1 MATPVGDGPGKHPL
15 GLALVTKSMIVT
27 GAGHGIGAETARQA
41 AAAGYRVG
49 VLDVNADSAEETAQS
64 LPDAVAL
71 VASSTDSDAF
81 EAVLDEFGTPDVLV
95 NNAGIVRFKPLVD
108 HSEDEWRAVVDVNLN
123 GPFVCGRAV
132 ARRLIAEGRKG
143 AMVNISSINGI
154 APGPNSGAYSST
166 KAAIIQLTRQMAI
179 EWGPAGIRVNSVAPG
194 IIDDGMSVAILS
206 DPEVRATRSSRTPSQ
221 RLGTA
226 ADIAKAVMWLCS
238 DDAEYV
244 NGHNMVV
251 DGGVVHTVLSG
262 MPRPASIDGIAE
274 EG

>member
-1 MATPVGDGPGKHPL
+1 MPVDAGPGKHPL

-27 GAGHGIGAETARQA
+27 GAGHGIGAEIARQA
-41 AAAGYRVG
+41 GAAGYRVG
-49 VLDVNADSAEETAQS
+49 VLDVNGAAAEETAQS

-71 VASSTDSDAF
+71 TASTTDSAAVEAALDA
-81 EAVLDEFGTPDVLV
+81 FGTPDALV
-95 NNAGIVRFKPLVD
+95 NNAGIVRFTPLVD
-108 HSEDEWRAVVDVNLN
+108 HLEDEWRAVVDVNLT

-132 ARRLIAEGRKG
+132 ARRLIAEGRRG

-154 APGPNSGAYSST
+154 APGPNSGAYSPT
-166 KAAIIQLTRQMAI
+166 KAAVIQLTRQMAI

-194 IIDDGMSVAILS
+194 IIDDGMSAPILA

-226 ADIAKAVMWLCS
+226 DDIAKAVMWLCS
-238 DDAEYV
+238 DDAHYV

-251 DGGVVHTVLSG
+251 DGGVVHTVLAG
-262 MPRPASIDGIAE
+262 MPRPASIDGIADE
-274 EG
+274 N

>member
-1 MATPVGDGPGKHPL
+1 MARL
-15 GLALVTKSMIVT
+15 MIVT
-27 GAGHGIGAETARQA
+27 GAGHGIGAEIARQA

-49 VLDVNADSAEETAQS
+49 VLDVNGGAAEETAQS

-71 VASSTDSDAF
+71 VASTTDSDAI
-81 EAVLDEFGTPDVLV
+81 EAVLDDFGTPDALV
-95 NNAGIVRFKPLVD
+95 NNAGIVRFTPLVD
-108 HSEDEWRAVVDVNLN
+108 HLESDWRAVVDVNLN

-132 ARRLIAEGRKG
+132 ARRLIAEGRSG
-143 AMVNISSINGI
+143 SMVNISSINGI
-154 APGPNSGAYSST
+154 APGPNSGAYSPT
-166 KAAIIQLTRQMAI
+166 KAAVIQLTRQMAI

-194 IIDDGMSVAILS
+194 IIDDGMSAPILA

-226 ADIAKAVMWLCS
+226 DDIAKAVMWLCS
-238 DDAEYV
+238 ADAEYV

>member
-1 MATPVGDGPGKHPL
+1 
-15 GLALVTKSMIVT
+15 MIVT
-27 GAGHGIGAETARQA
+27 GAGHGIGAEIARQA

-49 VLDVNADSAEETAQS
+49 VLDVNADSAEQTAQS
-64 LPDAVAL
+64 LPDA
-71 VASSTDSDAF
+71 ASLAASTTDSDAF
-81 EAVLDEFGTPDVLV
+81 EAVLDDFGTPDVLV
-95 NNAGIVRFKPLVD
+95 NNAGIVRFKPLID

-226 ADIAKAVMWLCS
+226 DDIAKAVMWLCS
-238 DDAEYV
+238 ADAEYV

-262 MPRPASIDGIAE
+262 MPRPASIDGIADKS
-274 EG
+274 

>member
-1 MATPVGDGPGKHPL
+1 
-15 GLALVTKSMIVT
+15 MIVT
-27 GAGHGIGAETARQA
+27 GAGHGIGAEIARQA

-49 VLDVNADSAEETAQS
+49 VLDVNADSAEQTAQS
-64 LPDAVAL
+64 LPDAASL

-81 EAVLDEFGTPDVLV
+81 EGVLDDFGTPDVLV

-108 HSEDEWRAVVDVNLN
+108 HSEDEWRAVVEVNLN

-226 ADIAKAVMWLCS
+226 DDIAKAVMWLCS
-238 DDAEYV
+238 ANAEYV